1 MASILACIPSD
12 PDISGIGVR
21 VAIYIQNLFCFI
33 PAIWALWDGQVTE
46 YELESA
52 ETQSTTNLIVAFAI
66 LISTIVQAKTLGLSN
81 YHAAIVLDLSWMNN
95 TNAFIYFLLYVQYK
109 SQPGRDSI
117 ERKWSAWYRHI
128 REQLRA
134 LVSVAD
140 GEYSQ
145 TCSLP
150 ADVLS
155 VDDSPPNATG
165 VKILFRRIAL
175 FLGSVHLT
183 LMAALGIWLWSN
195 PRTFGTANTCAV
207 DSATV
212 AILGCR
218 VPFDS
223 NALRVGSIM
232 VYSVFLVPGLNLLAP
247 MVLFLGLY
255 LAYHAWTKTHPRDA
269 TPSSPSP
276 PSFLR
281 AHTPLGRYMVDVVQ
295 WYDRAISASGVQ
307 PIFVGLVILFVVNII
322 FLADIE
328 LTIQRNRHLQDSDS
342 GETQWNFGQILAML
356 LLVLPLRDLAETIV
370 ARRERRH
377 QQQHKEEL
385 TRSLRIVIEQRSSGH
400 FIGLIERGADVNTI
414 VEGHRY
420 ATVLA
425 VAASQKDEVLVRS
438 LIHLKA
444 NPCLNSKDGQTALN
458 IATKQECWPIIRLV
472 VAAGADTNEIFSDG
486 QYGCALQAA
495 CYRGNTDIVKFLLE
509 RKADPNTQGTG
520 FFCALQAAC
529 YVGNTDIVTL
539 LLEHK
544 ADPNI
549 QGGMYGC
556 ALQAACYV
564 RNTNIVT
571 LLLEHKADP
580 NIQGGY
586 YGCALQAACYRE
598 NTNTVK
604 LLLEHK
610 ADPNIQA
617 SAKETILE
625 SAQQFGNAEIIQALI
640 EYVEQRPCR
649 LSPCVQKADQV
660 LGTQALT
667 ARDDNK
673 N

>member
-128 REQLRA
+128 REKLRA

-140 GEYSQ
+140 ATRLQ
-145 TCSLP
+145 TGQAATQAS
-150 ADVLS
+150 S
-155 VDDSPPNATG
+155 NDSPSSATG
-165 VKILFRRIAL
+165 FKILFRRIVL
-175 FLGSVHLT
+175 FLGSAHLT

-207 DSATV
+207 DSATI

-218 VPFDS
+218 VPFAS

-281 AHTPLGRYMVDVVQ
+281 AHIPLARYMADVMQ
-295 WYDRAISASGVQ
+295 WYDRSISVSGVQ

-377 QQQHKEEL
+377 EQQHKEEL
-385 TRSLRIVIEQRSSGH
+385 TRSLRVAIEQRLSRL

-414 VEGHRY
+414 VEGM
-420 ATVLA
+420 
-425 VAASQKDEVLVRS
+425 
-438 LIHLKA
+438 I
-444 NPCLNSKDGQTALN
+444 N
-458 IATKQECWPIIRLV
+458 ICML
-472 VAAGADTNEIFSDG
+472 
-486 QYGCALQAA
+486 
-495 CYRGNTDIVKFLLE
+495 
-509 RKADPNTQGTG
+509 
-520 FFCALQAAC
+520 
-529 YVGNTDIVTL
+529 
-539 LLEHK
+539 
-544 ADPNI
+544 
-549 QGGMYGC
+549 
-556 ALQAACYV
+556 
-564 RNTNIVT
+564 
-571 LLLEHKADP
+571 
-580 NIQGGY
+580 
-586 YGCALQAACYRE
+586 
-598 NTNTVK
+598 
-604 LLLEHK
+604 
-610 ADPNIQA
+610 
-617 SAKETILE
+617 
-625 SAQQFGNAEIIQALI
+625 
-640 EYVEQRPCR
+640 
-649 LSPCVQKADQV
+649 
-660 LGTQALT
+660 
-667 ARDDNK
+667 
-673 N
+673 